1 MQYGCVRN
9 CIGSNFGASFNTP
22 DRSRALQQ
30 VRRVLKP
37 GGILAVTEWL
47 PDPDYPWKSTTIK
60 MGREAGL
67 VLDEAPGNIWHYT
80 VRFRK
85 P

>member
-1 MQYGCVRN
+1 
-9 CIGSNFGASFNTP
+9 
-22 DRSRALQQ
+22 
-30 VRRVLKP
+30 VLKP

-60 MGREAGL
+60 MGREAGF